1 MVREENK
8 MAETE
13 WMNLNVTKHHTAEYG
28 VSRLPNEAQDQMNSL
43 LTAVALTDSYEFV
56 VEDNGAN
63 EDFDYSWRNEKGG
76 FMLSIKL
83 NEDHKAV
90 ELLFSATLGGPIDI
104 TSVIRF
110 STIDDEMT
118 ALEVIEK
125 ALIYA

>member
-1 MVREENK
+1 

-43 LTAVALTDSYEFV
+43 LTAVALTDSYEFS
-56 VEDNGAN
+56 VEDRSGIN
-63 EDFDYSWRNEKGG
+63 EDFDYDWKNEKGT
-76 FMLSIKL
+76 FILSIKL
-83 NEDHKAV
+83 NQDHEAV
-90 ELLFSATLGGPIDI
+90 E
-104 TSVIRF
+104 VIFAAMVGRPTETNNAVRF
-110 STIDDEMT
+110 STVDNEMT